1 MLITGIFIFGC
12 VVGFCLGVVTMG
24 LLQWDRVRESLED
37 RQ

>member
-12 VVGFCLGVVTMG
+12 VVGGCFGVAIMG
-24 LLQWDRVRESLED
+24 LLQWDRVREGWEE